1 MRETRSD
8 RRLPVFITLVVLSLL
23 LMTFDLRS
31 EGGGMARV
39 VRDGAGA
46 LFTPLQKVASAVVDP
61 VADAV
66 DGLLRVG
73 SLRAENEALR
83 ARLADAQAELSSTDD
98 LRARLATLERVLD
111 LETPGADLSLT
122 PANVVGRS
130 DNFGDSFRIDKGRDD
145 GVLAGHPVVDDYGQV
160 VGKVVSASA
169 RSAIVVPLTGDVDAV
184 TVLVGGRTGSLVAR
198 PGSPVLDL
206 EIIDRPVAIEAGTQ
220 VVTSQLSS
228 TFPPGLLVGEV
239 IESVTPNGAVLLATV
254 QPLADLENL
263 RVVSI
268 IAWPSDIAPDS
279 AQEQLDVPSRPF
291 LSTPTTTVPAG
302 DTGDE

>member
-31 EGGGMARV
+31 DGGGVARV

-46 LFTPLQKVASAVVDP
+46 VFTPLQAAASAVVDP

-66 DGLLRVG
+66 DGLLRIG

-83 ARLADAQAELSSTDD
+83 ARLAEAQAELTSTDD

-130 DNFGDSFRIDKGRDD
+130 DNFGDAFRIDKGRND
-145 GVLAGHPVVDDYGQV
+145 GVLAGHPVLDDYGQV

-169 RSAIVVPLTGDVDAV
+169 GSAIVAPLTGDVDAL
-184 TVLVGGRTGSLVAR
+184 TVLVGGRTGSLSAR
-198 PGSPVLDL
+198 PGSGVLDL
-206 EIIDRPVAIEAGTQ
+206 EIIDRPVAVEAGTQ

-228 TFPPGLLVGEV
+228 VFPPGLLVGEV
-239 IESVTPNGAVLLATV
+239 IDDAVPTGGVLLARV
-254 QPLADLENL
+254 RPLADLENL
-263 RVVSI
+263 RVVSVV
-268 IAWPSDIAPDS
+268 AWSAEVATEPDREADS
-279 AQEQLDVPSRPF
+279 PDGPF
-291 LSTPTTTVPAG
+291 IPIPTTAPT
-302 DTGDE
+302 DDSGDE